1 MDDVTHIIE
10 PLNDEQRAAVT
21 AETGHALVLAG
32 AGSGKTRVLAHR
44 VAWLVATGQARPSGV
59 LAVTFT
65 NKASREM
72 RARIETILDRPIG
85 GMWVGTFHGIAH
97 RFLRSHREEAG
108 LDESFQI
115 ADADDQF
122 RLVRRLM
129 REMNLDEGSWPP
141 KQAQGF
147 INGQKEKGI
156 RARHLPEPGDVWE
169 RRMADVYRAYEAA
182 CSASGLVD
190 FAEMLLRTWEVLRER
205 PELLAQYQERFGHL
219 LVDEFQDTNALQYAW
234 ISLLAGDRGRLFMV
248 GDDDQSIYG
257 WRGARIENIRKF
269 ARDFPGVT
277 TYKLEENYR
286 STAKILDA
294 ANAVIAHNEGRL
306 GKNLRTSKPGGEPI
320 LTYSAYNDVDEARFV
335 AGRIE
340 QARGEGWRLD
350 DHAVLYRTSA
360 QSRVIEDALRT
371 AGVAYRIHGG
381 LRFYERAE
389 IKDAVAYLRL
399 VASRDDDAG
408 FERAVNVPAR
418 GVGARSVA
426 LLREHAR
433 SVGTSLW
440 NAAVEQAN
448 DGSLSGRPGAG
459 VRSFLGI
466 VEGLAESEEG
476 RPLDE
481 LVLQAVETSG
491 LLEHYQREKGER
503 GEARIENLNELVT
516 AARRFE
522 DRLTREPD
530 PEDEYADRPLAAFVR
545 HTVLEA
551 GEGQADEH
559 EDSVQLMTLH
569 AAKGL
574 EFPAVFLCGME
585 EGLFPH
591 QRSLEDHSQLEE
603 ERRLC
608 YVGMTRAKQRLCLTN
623 AESRRLHRQ
632 ESFPNPSRFLRE
644 IPTELVEEVRLGGYR
659 AGSYRGPVLGG
670 GARPGGRRGGG
681 GRWNGGYRYPAGE
694 AGASG
699 LTEDGGHP
707 FALGQRVR
715 HGKFGEGVVLGLEGD
730 GDHARVHVN
739 FADAG
744 AKWLVLAY
752 ARLEA
757 I

>member
-1 MDDVTHIIE
+1 MDDITHIIE

-44 VAWLVATGQARPSGV
+44 VAWLVATGQARPSGI

-65 NKASREM
+65 NKAAREM
-72 RARIETILDRPIG
+72 RGRIETILNRPIG

-97 RFLRSHREEAG
+97 RFLRAHRDEAG
-108 LDESFQI
+108 YGESFQI
-115 ADADDQF
+115 ADSDDQY

-141 KQAQGF
+141 RQAQGF
-147 INGQKEKGI
+147 INGQKEKGV

-169 RRMADVYRAYEAA
+169 RRMTEVYRGYESA
-182 CSASGLVD
+182 CAASGLVD
-190 FAEMLLRTWEVLRER
+190 FAELLLRAWEVLREH
-205 PELLAQYQERFGHL
+205 PEILAHYQERFGHL
-219 LVDEFQDTNALQYAW
+219 LVDEFQDTNAIQYAW

-257 WRGARIENIRKF
+257 WRGARIENIQKF
-269 ARDFPGVT
+269 AREFDGVT

-286 STAKILDA
+286 STEKILNA
-294 ANAVIAHNEGRL
+294 ANAVIANNEGRL
-306 GKNLRTSKPGGEPI
+306 GKKLRTSSTGGDPI
-320 LTYSAYNDVDEARFV
+320 RTYSAYNDLDEARFV
-335 AGRIE
+335 VGRIE

-350 DHAVLYRTSA
+350 DHAILYRTSA

-389 IKDAVAYLRL
+389 IRDAVAYLRL
-399 VASRDDDAG
+399 VATREDDAG
-408 FERAVNVPAR
+408 FERGVNVPAR

-426 LLREHAR
+426 LVREHAH
-433 SVGTSLW
+433 SLGVSLW
-440 NAAVEQAN
+440 DAAVEIAEE
-448 DGSLSGRPGAG
+448 GSIGGRPGAG
-459 VRSFLGI
+459 LREFFRI
-466 VEGLAESEEG
+466 VEHLAESEDG

-481 LVLQAVETSG
+481 LVAMAVETSG
-491 LLEHYQREKGER
+491 LAAHYRKEKGER
-503 GEARIENLNELVT
+503 AEAKLENLNELIT

-522 DRLTREPD
+522 DRMAREPD

-551 GEGQADEH
+551 GEAQAGVD

-591 QRSLEDHSQLEE
+591 QRSVDHHAQLEE

-608 YVGMTRAKQRLCLTN
+608 YVGMTRAKRRLYLTN

-632 ESFPNPSRFLRE
+632 ESYPSPSRFLRE
-644 IPTELVEEVRLGGYR
+644 LPSDLVEEVRMASRPAR
-659 AGSYRGPVLGG
+659 AGPGRGSWPW
-670 GARPGGRRGGG
+670 RGGSGRG
-681 GRWNGGYRYPAGE
+681 GPATVNAPV
-694 AGASG
+694 AGLA
-699 LTEDGGHP
+699 DAHP
-707 FALGQRVR
+707 FSLGQRVR
-715 HGKFGEGVVLGLEGD
+715 HGKFGEGVVLNLEGD
-730 GDHARVHVN
+730 GAHARVHVN
-739 FADAG
+739 FAGTG

-752 ARLEA
+752 ANLEA

>member
-1 MDDVTHIIE
+1 MDDITHIIE
-10 PLNDEQRAAVT
+10 PLNGEQRAAVT

-44 VAWLVATGQARPSGV
+44 VAWLVATGQARPSGI

-72 RARIETILDRPIG
+72 RGRIEAILQRSIG

-97 RFLRSHREEAG
+97 RFLRAHAEEAG
-108 LDESFQI
+108 LGDSFQI
-115 ADADDQF
+115 ADSDDQL

-141 KQAQGF
+141 KQAQAF
-147 INGQKEKGI
+147 INRHKEQGV
-156 RARHLPEPGDVWE
+156 RARHLPEPGDLWE
-169 RRMADVYRAYEAA
+169 QRMTEVYRAYESA
-182 CSASGLVD
+182 CAASGLAD
-190 FAEMLLRTWEVLRER
+190 FAELLLRAWEVLRES
-205 PELLAQYQERFGHL
+205 PETLAHYQERFGHL
-219 LVDEFQDTNALQYAW
+219 LVDEFQDTNAIQYAW

-257 WRGARIENIRKF
+257 WRGARIENIQKF
-269 ARDFPGVT
+269 ARDFKGVT

-286 STAKILDA
+286 STAKILAA
-294 ANAVIAHNEGRL
+294 ANAVIANNAGRL
-306 GKNLRTSKPGGEPI
+306 GKNLHTSKSGGEPI
-320 LTYSAYNDVDEARFV
+320 CTYSAFNDVDEARFV
-335 AGRIE
+335 VGRIG
-340 QARGEGWRLD
+340 QSRGEGWRLD
-350 DHAVLYRTSA
+350 DHAILYRTSA

-371 AGVAYRIHGG
+371 DGMAYRIHGG

-389 IKDAVAYLRL
+389 IRDAVAYLRV

-433 SVGTSLW
+433 SRRVSLW
-440 NAAVEQAN
+440 AAAAEIGN
-448 DGSLSGRPGAG
+448 DGSIAGRPGAG
-459 VRSFLGI
+459 IRDFLQT
-466 VEGLAESEEG
+466 VERLAESEEG

-481 LVLQAVETSG
+481 LVALTVEGSG
-491 LLEHYQREKGER
+491 LAEHYKKEKGER
-503 GEARIENLNELVT
+503 AEARLENLNELIT

-522 DRLTREPD
+522 DRLAREPD
-530 PEDEYADRPLAAFVR
+530 PEDEFADRPLSAFVR

-591 QRSLEDHSQLEE
+591 QRSIENHAQLEE

-608 YVGMTRAKQRLCLTN
+608 YVGMTRAKQRLYLTS
-623 AESRRLHRQ
+623 AESRRLHR
-632 ESFPNPSRFLRE
+632 EERYPSPSRFLRE
-644 IPTELVEEVRLGGYR
+644 IPAELVDDVRIGGRPASPGVGARRWPR
-659 AGSYRGPVLGG
+659 AG
-670 GARPGGRRGGG
+670 GARWGGVPPGTTADTGF
-681 GRWNGGYRYPAGE
+681 A
-694 AGASG
+694 AS
-699 LTEDGGHP
+699 HP

-715 HGKFGEGVVLGLEGD
+715 HGKFGEGVVLSLEGD
-730 GDHARVHVN
+730 GAHARVHVN
-739 FADAG
+739 FAGAG

-752 ARLEA
+752 ANLEA

>member
-21 AETGHALVLAG
+21 AEAGHALVLAG

-44 VAWLVATGQARPSGV
+44 VAWLVATGQARPSGI

-65 NKASREM
+65 NKAAREM
-72 RARIETILDRPIG
+72 RGRIEAILERPIG

-97 RFLRSHREEAG
+97 RFLRAHREEAG
-108 LDESFQI
+108 FGESFQI
-115 ADADDQF
+115 ADSDDQF

-141 KQAQGF
+141 RQAQGF
-147 INGQKEKGI
+147 INGQKENGV
-156 RARHLPEPGDVWE
+156 RARHLPEPGDLWE
-169 RRMADVYRAYEAA
+169 RRMSEVYRTYEAA
-182 CSASGLVD
+182 CAASGLVD
-190 FAEMLLRTWEVLRER
+190 FAELLLRAWEVLREQ
-205 PELLAQYQERFGHL
+205 PDLLAQYQERFAHL

-257 WRGARIENIRKF
+257 WRGARIENIQKF
-269 ARDFPGVT
+269 AREFQGVT
-277 TYKLEENYR
+277 TFKLEENYR
-286 STAKILDA
+286 STPKILAA
-294 ANAVIAHNEGRL
+294 ANAVIANNAGRL
-306 GKNLRTSKPGGEPI
+306 GKNLRTSKSGGEPI
-320 LTYSAYNDVDEARFV
+320 CAYSAYNDLDEARFV
-335 AGRIE
+335 VGRIE

-399 VASRDDDAG
+399 VASREDDAG

-418 GVGARSVA
+418 GVGARSMAV
-426 LLREHAR
+426 LREHAR
-433 SVGTSLW
+433 FRGSSLW
-440 NAAVEQAN
+440 AAASELVD
-448 DGSLSGRPGAG
+448 DGSISGRPATGI
-459 VRSFLGI
+459 RTFLGI
-466 VEGLAESEEG
+466 VERLAESEEG

-481 LVLQAVETSG
+481 LVALAVETSG
-491 LLEHYQREKGER
+491 LLEHYRQEKGER
-503 GEARIENLNELVT
+503 AEARLENLNELVT

-522 DRLTREPD
+522 DRLAREPD

-559 EDSVQLMTLH
+559 ADSVQLMTLH

-591 QRSLEDHSQLEE
+591 QRSLESHAQLEE

-623 AESRRLHRQ
+623 AESRRLHR
-632 ESFPNPSRFLRE
+632 EERYPSPSRFLRE
-644 IPTELVEEVRLGGYR
+644 IPSDLVEEVRLGGHR
-659 AGSYRGPVLGG
+659 PSAARGA
-670 GARPGGRRGGG
+670 ARPWTRRGGG
-681 GRWNGGYRYPAGE
+681 RWGGDGYAAVEAAASGVAANGGHA
-694 AGASG
+694 
-699 LTEDGGHP
+699 

-715 HGKFGEGVVLGLEGD
+715 HGKFGEGVVLSLEGD
-730 GDHARVHVN
+730 GAHARVHVN
-739 FADAG
+739 FAEAG
-744 AKWLVLAY
+744 AKWLVVAY
-752 ARLEA
+752 ANLEA

>member
-44 VAWLVATGQARPSGV
+44 VAWLVATGQARPSGI

-65 NKASREM
+65 NKAAREM
-72 RARIETILDRPIG
+72 RARIEAILERPIG

-97 RFLRSHREEAG
+97 RFLRAHREEAG
-108 LDESFQI
+108 FGESFQI
-115 ADADDQF
+115 ADSDDQF

-147 INGQKEKGI
+147 INGQKENGV
-156 RARHLPEPGDVWE
+156 RARHLPEPGNVWE
-169 RRMADVYRAYEAA
+169 RRMTDVYRAYESA
-182 CSASGLVD
+182 CAASGLAD
-190 FAEMLLRTWEVLRER
+190 FAELLLRAWEVLRER
-205 PELLAQYQERFGHL
+205 PEILAEYQERFGHVV
-219 LVDEFQDTNALQYAW
+219 VDEFQDTNALQYAW

-257 WRGARIENIRKF
+257 WRGARIENIQKF
-269 ARDFPGVT
+269 ARDFDGVT
-277 TYKLEENYR
+277 TFRLEENYR
-286 STAKILDA
+286 STRRILDA
-294 ANAVIAHNEGRL
+294 ANAVIRNNAERL
-306 GKNLRTSKPGGEPI
+306 GKNLRTSKSDGEPI
-320 LTYSAYNDVDEARFV
+320 CTYSAYNDQDEARFV
-335 AGRIE
+335 VSRIE
-340 QARGEGWRLD
+340 QAREEGWRLD
-350 DHAVLYRTSA
+350 EHAVLYRTSA

-418 GVGARSVA
+418 GVGARTVA
-426 LLREHAR
+426 LLRDHAR
-433 SVGTSLW
+433 SRGGSLW
-440 NAAVEQAN
+440 AVASELAN
-448 DGSLSGRPGAG
+448 DGSITGRPGAG
-459 VRSFLGI
+459 VREFLGI
-466 VEGLAESEEG
+466 VERLAASEEG

-481 LVLQAVETSG
+481 LVETTVEVSG
-491 LLEHYQREKGER
+491 LRKHFKQEKGER
-503 GEARIENLNELVT
+503 AEARLENLDELIS

-522 DRLTREPD
+522 DRLAREPD
-530 PEDEYADRPLAAFVR
+530 PEDEFADRPLAAFVR

-551 GEGQADEH
+551 GEGQAEEH
-559 EDSVQLMTLH
+559 ADSVQLMTLH

-591 QRSLEDHSQLEE
+591 RRSADDLAQLEE

-608 YVGMTRAKQRLCLTN
+608 YVGMTRAMRRLYLTN
-623 AESRRLHRQ
+623 AEKRWLHRV
-632 ESFPNPSRFLRE
+632 ESYPSPSRFLRE
-644 IPTELVEEVRLGGYR
+644 IPPELVEEVRLGGHR
-659 AGSYRGPVLGG
+659 ASP
-670 GARPGGRRGGG
+670 GAGESRWPRRGGG
-681 GRWNGGYRYPAGE
+681 RWGGGFTSGE
-694 AGASG
+694 AAASG
-699 LTEDGGHP
+699 LVAEDHA

-715 HGKFGEGVVLGLEGD
+715 HGKFGEGVVLSLEGD
-730 GDHARVHVN
+730 GAHARVHVN
-739 FADAG
+739 FAAAG
-744 AKWLVLAY
+744 AKWLVVAY
-752 ARLEA
+752 ANLEA

>member
-1 MDDVTHIIE
+1 MDDITHIID

-21 AETGHALVLAG
+21 AESGHALVLAG

-44 VAWLVATGQARPSGV
+44 VAWLVATSQARPSGI

-65 NKASREM
+65 NKAAREM
-72 RARIETILDRPIG
+72 RARIETILNRPIG

-97 RFLRSHREEAG
+97 RFLRAHAQAAALG
-108 LDESFQI
+108 DSFQI
-115 ADADDQF
+115 ADSDDQL
-122 RLVRRLM
+122 RMVRRLM

-141 KQAQGF
+141 KQAQAF
-147 INGQKEKGI
+147 INSQKEQGV
-156 RARHLPEPGDVWE
+156 RARHLAEPGNVWE
-169 RRMADVYRAYEAA
+169 RRMAEVYRAYESA
-182 CSASGLVD
+182 CAASGLAD
-190 FAEMLLRTWEVLRER
+190 FAELLLRAWEVLREH
-205 PELLAQYQERFGHL
+205 PEILAEYQERFRHV

-234 ISLLAGDRGRLFMV
+234 IALLAGDRGRLFMV

-257 WRGARIENIRKF
+257 WRGARIENIQKF
-269 ARDFPGVT
+269 AREFDGVT
-277 TYKLEENYR
+277 TFKLEENYR
-286 STAKILDA
+286 STRKILDA
-294 ANAVIAHNEGRL
+294 ANAVISNNAGRL
-306 GKNLRTSKPGGEPI
+306 GKNLRTSRSGGDPI
-320 LTYSAYNDVDEARFV
+320 CTYSAYNDLDEARFV
-335 AGRIE
+335 VSRVE
-340 QARGEGWRLD
+340 QARGEGWRLE
-350 DHAVLYRTSA
+350 DHAILYRTSA

-389 IKDAVAYLRL
+389 IRDTVAYLRL

-408 FERAVNVPAR
+408 FERAVNAPPR
-418 GVGARSVA
+418 GVGARTVA

-433 SVGTSLW
+433 FREISLW
-440 NAAVEQAN
+440 SAATELVGE
-448 DGSLSGRPGAG
+448 GSIAGRPGTG
-459 VRSFLGI
+459 VREFLRI
-466 VEGLAESEEG
+466 VERLAESEEG

-481 LVLQAVETSG
+481 LVETAVDVSG
-491 LLEHYQREKGER
+491 LREHFRQEKGER
-503 GEARIENLNELVT
+503 AEARLENLNEFIT

-522 DRLTREPD
+522 DRLAREPD
-530 PEDEYADRPLAAFVR
+530 PEDEFADRPLAAFVR

-591 QRSLEDHSQLEE
+591 QRSVEDHAQLEE

-608 YVGMTRAKQRLCLTN
+608 YVGMTRAKRRLFLTS

-632 ESFPNPSRFLRE
+632 ETYPSPSRFLRE
-644 IPTELVEEVRLGGYR
+644 IPSSLVEEVRLGG
-659 AGSYRGPVLGG
+659 GMPGTPRGDS
-670 GARPGGRRGGG
+670 RWERRGGG
-681 GRWNGGYRYPAGE
+681 TRGGRAYSGGGGGTAAGGLGSG
-694 AGASG
+694 AGHS
-699 LTEDGGHP
+699 

-715 HGKFGEGVVLGLEGD
+715 HGKFGEGVVLNLEGD
-730 GDHARVHVN
+730 GAHARVHVN
-739 FADAG
+739 FAGAG
-744 AKWLVLAY
+744 AKWLVVAY
-752 ARLEA
+752 ANLEA

>member
-1 MDDVTHIIE
+1 MDDVTHIID

-44 VAWLVATGQARPSGV
+44 VAWLVATGQARPSGI

-72 RARIETILDRPIG
+72 RTRIEAILDRPIG

-97 RFLRSHREEAG
+97 RFLRTHREEAG
-108 LDESFQI
+108 LGESFRI
-115 ADADDQF
+115 ADSDDQF

-147 INGQKEKGI
+147 INGQKEKGV
-156 RARHLPEPGDVWE
+156 RARHLPEPGDLWE
-169 RRMADVYRAYEAA
+169 RRMSDVYRAYESA
-182 CSASGLVD
+182 CAASGLLD
-190 FAEMLLRTWEVLRER
+190 FAELLLRAWELLRER
-205 PELLAQYQERFGHL
+205 PEILARYQDRFGHL

-234 ISLLAGDRGRLFMV
+234 VSLLAGDRGRLFMV

-257 WRGARIENIRKF
+257 WRGARIENIRSF
-269 ARDFPGVT
+269 ARDFPEVT

-286 STAKILDA
+286 STAKILAA
-294 ANAVIAHNEGRL
+294 ANAVIAHNAGRL
-306 GKNLRTSKPGGEPI
+306 GKNLRTSKPGGDPI
-320 LTYSAYNDVDEARFV
+320 RTYSAYNDVDEARFV
-335 AGRIE
+335 VGCIE
-340 QARGEGWRLD
+340 QARGEGGRLD

-389 IKDAVAYLRL
+389 IKDAVAYLRI

-426 LLREHAR
+426 HVREHAR
-433 SVGTSLW
+433 LGGRSLW
-440 NAAVEQAN
+440 AAASELVN
-448 DGSLSGRPGAG
+448 DGSITGRPAAG
-459 VRSFLGI
+459 LRTFLAI
-466 VEGLAESEEG
+466 VGRLADSEEG
-476 RPLDE
+476 QPLDG
-481 LVLQAVETSG
+481 LVALALEASG
-491 LLEHYQREKGER
+491 LVEHYRKEKGER
-503 GEARIENLNELVT
+503 AEARLENLNELVT

-522 DRLTREPD
+522 DRLARAPD
-530 PEDEYADRPLAAFVR
+530 PEDEYAGRPLAAFVR

-569 AAKGL
+569 SAKGL
-574 EFPAVFLCGME
+574 EFPSVFLCGME

-591 QRSLEDHSQLEE
+591 QRSLDDHSQLEE

-623 AESRRLHRQ
+623 AESRRLHRE
-632 ESFPNPSRFLRE
+632 ESFPSPSRFLRE
-644 IPTELVEEVRLGGYR
+644 VPSDLVEDVRLGGRRTGAGDGARPRVHRRR
-659 AGSYRGPVLGG
+659 AGRLGG
-670 GARPGGRRGGG
+670 G
-681 GRWNGGYRYPAGE
+681 GYAVAGE
-694 AGASG
+694 AAFPG
-699 LTEDGGHP
+699 LADDDGHP

-730 GDHARVHVN
+730 GAHTRVHVN
-739 FADAG
+739 FAGAG
-744 AKWLVLAY
+744 AKWLVVAY
-752 ARLEA
+752 ANLEA

>member
-1 MDDVTHIIE
+1 MDDITHITE
-10 PLNDEQRAAVT
+10 PLNAEQRAAVT

-44 VAWLVATGQARPSGV
+44 VAWLVATGRAHPSGI

-65 NKASREM
+65 NKAAREM
-72 RARIETILDRPIG
+72 RGRIETILQRPIG

-97 RFLRSHREEAG
+97 RFLRTHPEEAG
-108 LDESFQI
+108 LGDSFQI
-115 ADADDQF
+115 ADSDDQL

-141 KQAQGF
+141 KQAQAF
-147 INGQKEKGI
+147 INRHKEQGV
-156 RARHLPEPGDVWE
+156 RARHLAEPGDLWE
-169 RRMADVYRAYEAA
+169 RRMTEVYRAYESA
-182 CSASGLVD
+182 CAASGLAD
-190 FAEMLLRTWEVLRER
+190 FAELLLRAWEVLRES
-205 PELLAQYQERFGHL
+205 PETLALYQERFGHL
-219 LVDEFQDTNALQYAW
+219 LVDEFQDTNAIQYAW

-257 WRGARIENIRKF
+257 WRGARIENIQKF
-269 ARDFPGVT
+269 ARDFKGVT

-286 STAKILDA
+286 STRRILAA
-294 ANAVIAHNEGRL
+294 ANAVIANNAGRL
-306 GKNLRTSKPGGEPI
+306 GKNLRTSRSGGEPI
-320 LTYSAYNDVDEARFV
+320 CTYSAYNDVDEARFV
-335 AGRIE
+335 VGRIE

-350 DHAVLYRTSA
+350 DHAILYRTSA

-389 IKDAVAYLRL
+389 IRDAVAYLRL
-399 VASRDDDAG
+399 VASPDDDAG

-433 SVGTSLW
+433 SRGVSLW
-440 NAAVEQAN
+440 AAAAGIGN
-448 DGSLSGRPGAG
+448 DGSIAGRPGAG
-459 VRSFLGI
+459 IREFLRI
-466 VEGLAESEEG
+466 VERLAESEEG

-481 LVLQAVETSG
+481 LVALTVEGSG
-491 LLEHYQREKGER
+491 LAEHYKKEKGER
-503 GEARIENLNELVT
+503 AEARLENLNELIT

-522 DRLTREPD
+522 DRLAREPD
-530 PEDEYADRPLAAFVR
+530 PEDEFADRPLAAFVR

-591 QRSLEDHSQLEE
+591 QRSIENHAQLEE

-608 YVGMTRAKQRLCLTN
+608 YVGMTRAKQRLYLTN
-623 AESRRLHRQ
+623 AESRRLHR
-632 ESFPNPSRFLRE
+632 EERYPSPSRFLRE
-644 IPTELVEEVRLGGYR
+644 IPAELVDDVRIGGR
-659 AGSYRGPVLGG
+659 PASPGSGATRRPRGG
-670 GARPGGRRGGG
+670 GARRGGLPPG
-681 GRWNGGYRYPAGE
+681 TAAE
-694 AGASG
+694 AGFAAS
-699 LTEDGGHP
+699 HP

-715 HGKFGEGVVLGLEGD
+715 HGNFGEGVVLSLEGD
-730 GDHARVHVN
+730 GAHARVHVN
-739 FADAG
+739 FAGAG

-752 ARLEA
+752 ANLEA

>member
-21 AETGHALVLAG
+21 AEAGHALVLAG

-44 VAWLVATGQARPSGV
+44 VAWLVATGQARPSGI
-59 LAVTFT
+59 LSVTFT
-65 NKASREM
+65 NKAAREM
-72 RARIETILDRPIG
+72 RTRIETILERPIG

-97 RFLRSHREEAG
+97 RFLRSHPEEARLG
-108 LDESFQI
+108 DAFQI
-115 ADADDQF
+115 ADSDDQL

-141 KQAQGF
+141 KQAQAF
-147 INGQKEKGI
+147 INGQKENGV
-156 RARHLPEPGDVWE
+156 RARHLPEPGDLWE
-169 RRMADVYRAYEAA
+169 RRMSEVYRTYEAA
-182 CSASGLVD
+182 CAASGLAD
-190 FAEMLLRTWEVLRER
+190 FAELLLRAWEVLREC
-205 PELLAQYQERFGHL
+205 PELLARYQERFGHL

-234 ISLLAGDRGRLFMV
+234 ISLLAGDRGQLFMV

-257 WRGARIENIRKF
+257 WRGARIENIQKF
-269 ARDFPGVT
+269 AREFTGVT
-277 TYKLEENYR
+277 TFKLEENYR
-286 STAKILDA
+286 STAKILAA
-294 ANAVIAHNEGRL
+294 ANAVIANNAGRL
-306 GKNLRTSKPGGEPI
+306 GKNLRTSKSGGEPI
-320 LTYSAYNDVDEARFV
+320 CAYSAYNDIDEARFV
-335 AGRIE
+335 VGRIE

-350 DHAVLYRTSA
+350 DHAILYRTSA

-399 VASRDDDAG
+399 VASRDNDAG
-408 FERAVNVPAR
+408 FERGVNVPAR

-426 LLREHAR
+426 NLREHAR
-433 SVGTSLW
+433 SRGFSLW
-440 NAAVEQAN
+440 AAAVERAN
-448 DGSLSGRPGAG
+448 DGSIAGRAG
-459 VRSFLGI
+459 TGIREFLRI
-466 VEGLAESEEG
+466 VECLAESEAG

-481 LVLQAVETSG
+481 LVAMTVETSG
-491 LLEHYQREKGER
+491 LVEHYKREKGER
-503 GEARIENLNELVT
+503 AEARLENLNELVT

-522 DRLTREPD
+522 DRLAREPD
-530 PEDEYADRPLAAFVR
+530 PEDEFADRPLAAFVR

-591 QRSLEDHSQLEE
+591 QRSLENHAQLEE

-608 YVGMTRAKQRLCLTN
+608 YVGMTRAKQRLYLTN

-632 ESFPNPSRFLRE
+632 ESYPSPSRFLRE
-644 IPTELVEEVRLGGYR
+644 IPSELVAEVRLGGHR
-659 AGSYRGPVLGG
+659 PSPGG
-670 GARPGGRRGGG
+670 GPGRWARRGGG
-681 GRWNGGYRYPAGE
+681 RWGGGGYATDDT
-694 AGASG
+694 AASG
-699 LTEDGGHP
+699 LAGDGGHA

-715 HGKFGEGVVLGLEGD
+715 HGKFGEGVVLSLEGD
-730 GDHARVHVN
+730 GAHSRVHVN
-739 FADAG
+739 FAAAG
-744 AKWLVLAY
+744 AKWLVVAY
-752 ARLEA
+752 ANLEA
-757 I
+757 L

>member
-44 VAWLVATGQARPSGV
+44 VAWLVATGQARPSGI

-65 NKASREM
+65 NKAAREM
-72 RARIETILDRPIG
+72 RARIEAILERPIG

-97 RFLRSHREEAG
+97 RFLRAHREEAG
-108 LDESFQI
+108 FGESFQI
-115 ADADDQF
+115 ADSDDQF

-147 INGQKEKGI
+147 INGRKENGV
-156 RARHLPEPGDVWE
+156 RARHLPEPGDLWE
-169 RRMADVYRAYEAA
+169 RRMSEVYRTYEAA
-182 CSASGLVD
+182 CAASGLVD
-190 FAEMLLRTWEVLRER
+190 FAELLLRAWEVLREQ
-205 PELLAQYQERFGHL
+205 PDLLAEYQERFAHL

-257 WRGARIENIRKF
+257 WRGARIENIQRF
-269 ARDFPGVT
+269 AREFRGVT
-277 TYKLEENYR
+277 TFKLEENYR
-286 STAKILDA
+286 STEKILAA
-294 ANAVIAHNEGRL
+294 ANAVIAHNAGRL
-306 GKNLRTSKPGGEPI
+306 GKNLRTSKSGGEPI
-320 LTYSAYNDVDEARFV
+320 CTYSAYNDLDEARFV
-335 AGRIE
+335 VSRIE
-340 QARGEGWRLD
+340 QARNEGWRLD
-350 DHAVLYRTSA
+350 DHAILYRTSA
-360 QSRVIEDALRT
+360 QSRVIEDALRA
-371 AGVAYRIHGG
+371 AGVDYRIHGG

-408 FERAVNVPAR
+408 FERAVNAPAR
-418 GVGARSVA
+418 GVGARSIAV
-426 LLREHAR
+426 LREHAR
-433 SVGTSLW
+433 FRGFSLW
-440 NAAVEQAN
+440 EAASELAN
-448 DGSLSGRPGAG
+448 DGSLTGRPATG
-459 VRSFLGI
+459 VRTFLGI
-466 VEGLAESEEG
+466 VERLAESEEG

-481 LVLQAVETSG
+481 LVAMAVETSG
-491 LLEHYQREKGER
+491 LVEHYRQEKGER
-503 GEARIENLNELVT
+503 AEARLENLNELIT

-522 DRLTREPD
+522 DRLAREPD

-551 GEGQADEH
+551 GEGQTDEH
-559 EDSVQLMTLH
+559 ADSVQLMTLH

-591 QRSLEDHSQLEE
+591 QRSLESHAQLEE

-608 YVGMTRAKQRLCLTN
+608 YVGMTRAKQRLHLTS
-623 AESRRLHRQ
+623 AESRRLHRT
-632 ESFPNPSRFLRE
+632 ESYPSPSRFLRE
-644 IPTELVEEVRLGGYR
+644 IPPELVEEVRLGGHR
-659 AGSYRGPVLGG
+659 ASPARG
-670 GARPGGRRGGG
+670 GATPWARRGGG
-681 GRWNGGYRYPAGE
+681 RWGGDGYDAGE
-694 AGASG
+694 AAASG
-699 LTEDGGHP
+699 VVANGGHA

-715 HGKFGEGVVLGLEGD
+715 HGKFGEGVVLSLEGD
-730 GDHARVHVN
+730 GAHARVHVN
-739 FADAG
+739 FAAAG
-744 AKWLVLAY
+744 AKWLVVAY
-752 ARLEA
+752 ANLEA

>member
-44 VAWLVATGQARPSGV
+44 VAWLVATRQARPSGI

-65 NKASREM
+65 NKAAREM
-72 RARIETILDRPIG
+72 RARIEAILERPIG

-97 RFLRSHREEAG
+97 RFLRAHREEAG
-108 LDESFQI
+108 LGESFQI
-115 ADADDQF
+115 ADSDDQF

-129 REMNLDEGSWPP
+129 REMGFDEGSWPP

-147 INGQKEKGI
+147 INGQKENGV
-156 RARHLPEPGDVWE
+156 RARHLPEPGDLWE
-169 RRMADVYRAYEAA
+169 RRMSEVYRAYESA
-182 CSASGLVD
+182 CAASGLAD
-190 FAEMLLRTWEVLRER
+190 FAELLLRAWEVLRECPR
-205 PELLAQYQERFGHL
+205 LLAEYQERFGHL

-234 ISLLAGDRGRLFMV
+234 VSLLAGDRGRLFMV

-257 WRGARIENIRKF
+257 WRGARIENIQKF
-269 ARDFPGVT
+269 ARDFEGVT

-286 STAKILDA
+286 STRKILAA
-294 ANAVIAHNEGRL
+294 ANAVIANNAGRL
-306 GKNLRTSKPGGEPI
+306 GKNLRTSRSGGEPI
-320 LTYSAYNDVDEARFV
+320 RLYSAYNDLEEARFV
-335 AGRIE
+335 VDRIE
-340 QARGEGWRLD
+340 HARGEGWRLD
-350 DHAVLYRTSA
+350 DHAILYRTSA
-360 QSRVIEDALRT
+360 QSRVIEDALRA
-371 AGVAYRIHGG
+371 AGVGYRIHGG

-418 GVGARSVA
+418 GVGARTVA
-426 LLREHAR
+426 TLREHAR
-433 SVGTSLW
+433 SRGFALW
-440 NAAVEQAN
+440 AAAVERAAG
-448 DGSLSGRPGAG
+448 DAIAGRPGAG
-459 VRSFLGI
+459 IREFLRI
-466 VEGLAESEEG
+466 VERLAESEAS

-481 LVLQAVETSG
+481 LVAMTVETSG
-491 LLEHYQREKGER
+491 LVEHYRQEKGER
-503 GEARIENLNELVT
+503 AEARLENLNELIT

-522 DRLTREPD
+522 DRLAREPD
-530 PEDEYADRPLAAFVR
+530 PEDEFADRPLAAFVR

-591 QRSLEDHSQLEE
+591 QRSLESPAQLEE

-608 YVGMTRAKQRLCLTN
+608 YVGMTRAKQRLYLTN
-623 AESRRLHRQ
+623 AESRRLHRE
-632 ESFPNPSRFLRE
+632 ESYPRPSRFLRE
-644 IPTELVEEVRLGGYR
+644 VPSELVEDVRIGGHR
-659 AGSYRGPVLGG
+659 AGRGG
-670 GARPGGRRGGG
+670 GAGRWPSRGGARRGRDGGFAPGGAAGGG
-681 GRWNGGYRYPAGE
+681 LAADG
-694 AGASG
+694 
-699 LTEDGGHP
+699 GGHP

-730 GDHARVHVN
+730 GAHARVHVN

-744 AKWLVLAY
+744 AKWLVVAY
-752 ARLEA
+752 ANLEA

>member
-44 VAWLVATGQARPSGV
+44 VAWLVATGLARPSGI

-65 NKASREM
+65 NKAAREM
-72 RARIETILDRPIG
+72 RARIEAILERPIG

-97 RFLRSHREEAG
+97 RFLRAHREEAG
-108 LDESFQI
+108 FGESFQI
-115 ADADDQF
+115 ADSDDQF

-141 KQAQGF
+141 RQAQGF
-147 INGQKEKGI
+147 INGQKENGV
-156 RARHLPEPGDVWE
+156 RARHLPEPGDLWE
-169 RRMADVYRAYEAA
+169 RRMAEVYRIYESA
-182 CSASGLVD
+182 CAASGLVD
-190 FAEMLLRTWEVLRER
+190 FAELLLRAWEVLREC
-205 PELLAQYQERFGHL
+205 PELLAQYQERFGYL

-257 WRGARIENIRKF
+257 WRGARIENIQKF
-269 ARDFPGVT
+269 ARDFRGVT
-277 TYKLEENYR
+277 TFKLEENYR
-286 STAKILDA
+286 STPKILAA
-294 ANAVIAHNEGRL
+294 ANAVIANNAGRL
-306 GKNLRTSKPGGEPI
+306 GKNLRTSKSGGEPI
-320 LTYSAYNDVDEARFV
+320 CTYSAYNDLDEARFV
-335 AGRIE
+335 VGRIE
-340 QARGEGWRLD
+340 QARSEGWRLD

-389 IKDAVAYLRL
+389 IKDAVGYLRL
-399 VASRDDDAG
+399 IASRDDDAG

-433 SVGTSLW
+433 FRGFSLW
-440 NAAVEQAN
+440 ASARELAN
-448 DGSLSGRPGAG
+448 DGSITGRPGNG
-459 VRSFLGI
+459 IREFLRI
-466 VEGLAESEEG
+466 VERLAESEEG

-481 LVLQAVETSG
+481 LVAMTVETSG
-491 LLEHYQREKGER
+491 LAEHYRKEKGER
-503 GEARIENLNELVT
+503 AEARLENLNELIT

-522 DRLTREPD
+522 DRLAREPD

-545 HTVLEA
+545 HSVLEA
-551 GEGQADEH
+551 GEEQAEEH

-591 QRSLEDHSQLEE
+591 QRSLESHAQLEE

-623 AESRRLHRQ
+623 AESRRLHR
-632 ESFPNPSRFLRE
+632 EERYPSPSRFLRE
-644 IPTELVEEVRLGGYR
+644 IPSDLVEEVRLGGHR
-659 AGSYRGPVLGG
+659 PSPAGG
-670 GARPGGRRGGG
+670 GVRPWARRGGG
-681 GRWNGGYRYPAGE
+681 RWGGDGYPDGE
-694 AGASG
+694 AAVRG
-699 LTEDGGHP
+699 LAADAGHA

-715 HGKFGEGVVLGLEGD
+715 HGKFGEGVVLNLEGD
-730 GDHARVHVN
+730 GAHARVHVN
-739 FADAG
+739 FAGAG
-744 AKWLVLAY
+744 AKWLVVAY
-752 ARLEA
+752 ANLEA

>member
-21 AETGHALVLAG
+21 AETGHVLVLAG

-44 VAWLVATGQARPSGV
+44 VGWLVATGQARPSGV

-65 NKASREM
+65 NKAAREM

-108 LDESFQI
+108 LGESFQI
-115 ADADDQF
+115 VDGDDQF

-129 REMNLDEGSWPP
+129 REMSLDEGSWPP

-147 INGQKEKGI
+147 INGQKENGV
-156 RARHLPEPGDVWE
+156 RARHLPEPGDLWE
-169 RRMADVYRAYEAA
+169 RRMSDVYRAYESA

-190 FAEMLLRTWEVLRER
+190 FAEMLLRAWEVLREHPR
-205 PELLAQYQERFGHL
+205 ILAQYQERFGHL

-234 ISLLAGDRGRLFMV
+234 ISLLAGERGQLFMV

-277 TYKLEENYR
+277 TCKLEENYR
-286 STAKILDA
+286 STARILDA
-294 ANAVIAHNEGRL
+294 ANAVIANNAGRL
-306 GKNLRTSKPGGEPI
+306 GKNLRTSRSGGEPI
-320 LTYSAYNDVDEARFV
+320 RTYSAYNDVDEARFV

-340 QARGEGWRLD
+340 QAREEGWRLD

-360 QSRVIEDALRT
+360 QSRVIEDALR
-371 AGVAYRIHGG
+371 AAQVAYRIHGG

-389 IKDAVAYLRL
+389 IKDAVAYLRV

-433 SVGTSLW
+433 SRGASLW
-440 NAAVEQAN
+440 NAAVERMN
-448 DGSLSGRPGAG
+448 DGSIAGRPGAG
-459 VRSFLGI
+459 IRAFLEI
-466 VEGLAESEEG
+466 VERLAESEEG

-481 LVLQAVETSG
+481 LVALAVETSG
-491 LLEHYQREKGER
+491 LVEHYRQEKGER
-503 GEARIENLNELVT
+503 AEARLENLNELVT

-522 DRLTREPD
+522 DRLAREPD

-574 EFPAVFLCGME
+574 EFPSVFLCGME

-591 QRSLEDHSQLEE
+591 QRSLESHSQLEE

-632 ESFPNPSRFLRE
+632 ETFPLPSRFLRE
-644 IPTELVEEVRLGGYR
+644 VPSELVEEVRLGGHR
-659 AGSYRGPVLGG
+659 TRPHRTPGG
-670 GARPGGRRGGG
+670 GARPWARRGAGG
-681 GRWNGGYRYPAGE
+681 WSGGHAAGE
-694 AGASG
+694 AAAGG
-699 LTEDGGHP
+699 LTADGSHP

-730 GDHARVHVN
+730 GAHARVHVN
-739 FADAG
+739 FAGAG
-744 AKWLVLAY
+744 AKWLVVAY
-752 ARLEA
+752 ANLEA

>member
-1 MDDVTHIIE
+1 MDDITHIID
-10 PLNDEQRAAVT
+10 PLNGEQRAAVT
-21 AETGHALVLAG
+21 AESGHALVLAG

-44 VAWLVATGQARPSGV
+44 VAWLVATSQARPSGI

-65 NKASREM
+65 NKAAREM
-72 RARIETILDRPIG
+72 RARIEAILERPIG

-97 RFLRSHREEAG
+97 RFLRSHPEEAG
-108 LDESFQI
+108 LGDAFQI
-115 ADADDQF
+115 ADSDDQL
-122 RLVRRLM
+122 RMVRRLM

-147 INGQKEKGI
+147 INAQKEQGV
-156 RARHLPEPGDVWE
+156 RARHLPEPGNVWE
-169 RRMADVYRAYEAA
+169 RRMAEVYRGYEAA
-182 CSASGLVD
+182 CAASGLAD
-190 FAEMLLRTWEVLRER
+190 FAELLLRAWEVLRER
-205 PELLAQYQERFGHL
+205 PEILAHYQERFGHV

-257 WRGARIENIRKF
+257 WRGARIENIQKF
-269 ARDFPGVT
+269 ARDFEGVT
-277 TYKLEENYR
+277 TFKLEQNYR

-294 ANAVIAHNEGRL
+294 ANAVIANNAGRL
-306 GKNLRTSKPGGEPI
+306 GKNLRTSKSGGEPI
-320 LTYSAYNDVDEARFV
+320 CRYSAYSDLDEARFV
-335 AGRIE
+335 VSRIE
-340 QARGEGWRLD
+340 QAREEGWRLD
-350 DHAVLYRTSA
+350 EHAILYRTSA

-389 IKDAVAYLRL
+389 IKDTVAYLRL

-408 FERAVNVPAR
+408 FERAVNVPPR
-418 GVGARSVA
+418 GVGARTVG

-433 SVGTSLW
+433 FRGVSLW
-440 NAAVEQAN
+440 TAAVELAN
-448 DGSLSGRPGAG
+448 DGSISGRPGTG
-459 VRSFLGI
+459 VREFLRV
-466 VEGLAESEEG
+466 VERLAESEPG

-481 LVLQAVETSG
+481 LVETAVEGSG
-491 LLEHYQREKGER
+491 LREHFRREKGDR
-503 GEARIENLNELVT
+503 AEARLENLDELVT
-516 AARRFE
+516 AARRFD
-522 DRLTREPD
+522 DRLAREPD
-530 PEDEYADRPLAAFVR
+530 PEDEFAGRPLAAFVR

-591 QRSLEDHSQLEE
+591 QRSVEDHARLEE

-608 YVGMTRAKQRLCLTN
+608 YVGMTRAMRRLYLTN

-632 ESFPNPSRFLRE
+632 ESYPSPSRFLRE
-644 IPTELVEEVRLGGYR
+644 IPADLVEEVRLGG
-659 AGSYRGPVLGG
+659 
-670 GARPGGRRGGG
+670 
-681 GRWNGGYRYPAGE
+681 
-694 AGASG
+694 
-699 LTEDGGHP
+699 GGHP
-707 FALGQRVR
+707 SHGRGAGRWPRRAAAQWSGRGAAGLKETSREAGHHLALGQRVR
-715 HGKFGEGVVLGLEGD
+715 HGKFGEGVVLNLEGD
-730 GDHARVHVN
+730 GAHARVHVN
-739 FADAG
+739 FAGAG
-744 AKWLVLAY
+744 AKWLVVAY
-752 ARLEA
+752 ANLEA

>member
-44 VAWLVATGQARPSGV
+44 VAWLVATGQARPSGI

-65 NKASREM
+65 NKAAREM
-72 RARIETILDRPIG
+72 RARIEAILERPIG

-97 RFLRSHREEAG
+97 RFLRAHRKEAG
-108 LDESFQI
+108 FGESFQI
-115 ADADDQF
+115 ADSDDQF

-147 INGQKEKGI
+147 INGRKENGV
-156 RARHLPEPGDVWE
+156 RARHLPEPGDLWE
-169 RRMADVYRAYEAA
+169 RRMSEVYRTYEAA
-182 CSASGLVD
+182 CAASGLVD
-190 FAEMLLRTWEVLRER
+190 FAELLLRAWEVLREQ
-205 PELLAQYQERFGHL
+205 PGLLAEYQERFAHL

-257 WRGARIENIRKF
+257 WRGARIENIQKF
-269 ARDFPGVT
+269 AREFQDVT
-277 TYKLEENYR
+277 TFKLEENYR
-286 STAKILDA
+286 STPKILAA
-294 ANAVIAHNEGRL
+294 ANAVIAHNAGRL
-306 GKNLRTSKPGGEPI
+306 GKNLRTSKSGGEPI
-320 LTYSAYNDVDEARFV
+320 SIYSAYNDLDEARFV
-335 AGRIE
+335 VSRIE
-340 QARGEGWRLD
+340 QARNEGWRLD

-360 QSRVIEDALRT
+360 QSRVIEDALRGS
-371 AGVAYRIHGG
+371 GVAYRIHGG

-418 GVGARSVA
+418 GVGARSIA

-433 SVGTSLW
+433 FRGFSLW
-440 NAAVEQAN
+440 EAASELAN
-448 DGSLSGRPGAG
+448 DGSLPGRAATG
-459 VRSFLGI
+459 VRTFLGI
-466 VEGLAESEEG
+466 VERLAESEEG

-481 LVLQAVETSG
+481 LVATAVETSG
-491 LLEHYQREKGER
+491 LVGHYRQEKGER
-503 GEARIENLNELVT
+503 AEARLENLNELIT

-522 DRLTREPD
+522 DRLAREPD

-559 EDSVQLMTLH
+559 ADCVQLMTLH

-591 QRSLEDHSQLEE
+591 QRSLENHAQLEE

-608 YVGMTRAKQRLCLTN
+608 YVGMTRAKQRLYLTS
-623 AESRRLHRQ
+623 AESRRLHRV
-632 ESFPNPSRFLRE
+632 ESYPSPSRFLRE
-644 IPTELVEEVRLGGYR
+644 IPPELVEEVRLGGHRASPR
-659 AGSYRGPVLGG
+659 AGESRW
-670 GARPGGRRGGG
+670 PGRGG
-681 GRWNGGYRYPAGE
+681 GRWRGGGHAAGE
-694 AGASG
+694 AAVSE
-699 LTEDGGHP
+699 LAANGGHA

-715 HGKFGEGVVLGLEGD
+715 HGKFGEGVVLSLEGD
-730 GDHARVHVN
+730 GAHARVHVN
-739 FADAG
+739 FAAAG
-744 AKWLVLAY
+744 AKWLVVAY
-752 ARLEA
+752 ANLEA

>member
-44 VAWLVATGQARPSGV
+44 VAWLVATGQARPSGI

-65 NKASREM
+65 NKAAREM
-72 RARIETILDRPIG
+72 RGRIEAILERPIG

-97 RFLRSHREEAG
+97 RFLRAHREEAG
-108 LDESFQI
+108 FGESFQI
-115 ADADDQF
+115 ADSDDQL

-147 INGQKEKGI
+147 INGRKEAGV
-156 RARHLPEPGDVWE
+156 RARHLPEPGDLWE
-169 RRMADVYRAYEAA
+169 RRMSEVYRTYEAA
-182 CSASGLVD
+182 CAASGLVD
-190 FAEMLLRTWEVLRER
+190 FAELLLRAWEVLREQ
-205 PELLAQYQERFGHL
+205 PDLLAEYQERFAHL

-257 WRGARIENIRKF
+257 WRGARIENIQKF
-269 ARDFPGVT
+269 AREFQGVT
-277 TYKLEENYR
+277 TFKLEENYR
-286 STAKILDA
+286 STPKILAA
-294 ANAVIAHNEGRL
+294 ANAVIANNAGRL
-306 GKNLRTSKPGGEPI
+306 GKNLRTSKSGGDPVCA
-320 LTYSAYNDVDEARFV
+320 YSAYNDLDEARFV
-335 AGRIE
+335 VGRIE
-340 QARGEGWRLD
+340 QARSEGWRLD

-399 VASRDDDAG
+399 VASRDADAG

-433 SVGTSLW
+433 LRGSSLW
-440 NAAVEQAN
+440 AAASELVD
-448 DGSLSGRPGAG
+448 DGSISGRPATGI
-459 VRSFLGI
+459 RTFLGI
-466 VEGLAESEEG
+466 VERLAESEEG

-481 LVLQAVETSG
+481 LVALTVETSG
-491 LLEHYQREKGER
+491 LLEHYRREKGER
-503 GEARIENLNELVT
+503 AEARLENLNELIT

-522 DRLTREPD
+522 DRLAREPD

-559 EDSVQLMTLH
+559 TDSVQLMTLH

-591 QRSLEDHSQLEE
+591 QRSLESHAQLEE

-608 YVGMTRAKQRLCLTN
+608 YVGMTRAKQRLYLTN
-623 AESRRLHRQ
+623 AESRRLHR
-632 ESFPNPSRFLRE
+632 EERHPSPSRFLRE
-644 IPTELVEEVRLGGYR
+644 VPSELVEEVRLGGHRASPR
-659 AGSYRGPVLGG
+659 AGESRWP
-670 GARPGGRRGGG
+670 RRGGG
-681 GRWNGGYRYPAGE
+681 RWGGGFAPGE
-694 AGASG
+694 AAASG
-699 LTEDGGHP
+699 LAAEDHP
-707 FALGQRVR
+707 FTLGQRVR
-715 HGKFGEGVVLGLEGD
+715 HGKFGEGVVLSLEGD
-730 GDHARVHVN
+730 GAHARVHVN
-739 FADAG
+739 FAAAG
-744 AKWLVLAY
+744 AKWLVVAY
-752 ARLEA
+752 ANLEA

>member
-21 AETGHALVLAG
+21 AETRHALVLAG

-44 VAWLVATGQARPSGV
+44 VAWLVATGQARPSGI

-65 NKASREM
+65 NKAAREM
-72 RARIETILDRPIG
+72 RARIEAILDRPIG

-97 RFLRSHREEAG
+97 RFLRAHREEAELG
-108 LDESFQI
+108 ESFQI
-115 ADADDQF
+115 ADSDDQF

-129 REMNLDEGSWPP
+129 REMNLDEGNWPP

-147 INGQKEKGI
+147 INGQKEKGV
-156 RARHLPEPGDVWE
+156 RARHLPEPGDLWE
-169 RRMADVYRAYEAA
+169 RRMSDVYRAYEAA
-182 CSASGLVD
+182 CKASGLAD
-190 FAEMLLRTWEVLRER
+190 FAELLLRTWEVLRER
-205 PELLAQYQERFGHL
+205 PEILAQYQERFRHL

-234 ISLLAGDRGRLFMV
+234 VSLLAGDRGQLFMV

-269 ARDFPGVT
+269 AHDFSGVT

-286 STAKILDA
+286 STARILAA
-294 ANAVIAHNEGRL
+294 ANAVIANNAGRL
-306 GKNLRTSKPGGEPI
+306 GKNLRTSKSGGEPI
-320 LTYSAYNDVDEARFV
+320 CTYSAYNDIDEARFV
-335 AGRIE
+335 VGCIE
-340 QARGEGWRLD
+340 QARGEGWRLE
-350 DHAVLYRTSA
+350 DHAILYRTSA

-399 VASRDDDAG
+399 VALREDDAG

-433 SVGTSLW
+433 LRGSSLW
-440 NAAVEQAN
+440 AAASELVN
-448 DGSLSGRPGAG
+448 DGSMAGRPAAG
-459 VRSFLGI
+459 VRTFLGI
-466 VEGLAESEEG
+466 VEGLVEAEDG

-481 LVLQAVETSG
+481 LVALAVETSG
-491 LLEHYQREKGER
+491 LVEHYRQEKGER
-503 GEARIENLNELVT
+503 AEARLENLNELIT

-522 DRLTREPD
+522 DRLAREPD
-530 PEDEYADRPLAAFVR
+530 PEDEYASRPLAAFVR

-574 EFPAVFLCGME
+574 EFPSVFLCGME

-591 QRSLEDHSQLEE
+591 QRSLENHSQLEE

-608 YVGMTRAKQRLCLTN
+608 YVGMTRAKQRLYLTN

-632 ESFPNPSRFLRE
+632 ESFPSPSRFLRE
-644 IPTELVEEVRLGGYR
+644 IPSELVEDMRLGSR
-659 AGSYRGPVLGG
+659 RTSPGG
-670 GARPGGRRGGG
+670 GAGSRARRGGAG
-681 GRWNGGYRYPAGE
+681 GWSGGGYAAGE
-694 AGASG
+694 AASSG
-699 LTEDGGHP
+699 LTADGGPP

-715 HGKFGEGVVLGLEGD
+715 HGKFGEGIVLSLEGD
-730 GDHARVHVN
+730 GAHARVHVN
-739 FADAG
+739 FAGAG
-744 AKWLVLAY
+744 AKWLVVAY
-752 ARLEA
+752 ANLEA

>member
-44 VAWLVATGQARPSGV
+44 VAWLVATGQARPSGI

-65 NKASREM
+65 NKAAREM
-72 RARIETILDRPIG
+72 RGRIEAILERPIG

-97 RFLRSHREEAG
+97 RFLRAHREEAG
-108 LDESFQI
+108 FGESFQI
-115 ADADDQF
+115 ADSDDQL

-147 INGQKEKGI
+147 INGRKEAGV
-156 RARHLPEPGDVWE
+156 RARHLPEPGDLWE
-169 RRMADVYRAYEAA
+169 RRMSEVYRTYEAA
-182 CSASGLVD
+182 CAASRLVD
-190 FAEMLLRTWEVLRER
+190 FAELLLRAWEVLREQ
-205 PELLAQYQERFGHL
+205 PGLLAEYQERFAHL

-257 WRGARIENIRKF
+257 WRGARIENIQKF
-269 ARDFPGVT
+269 AREFQGVST
-277 TYKLEENYR
+277 FKLEENYR
-286 STAKILDA
+286 STPKILAA
-294 ANAVIAHNEGRL
+294 ANAVIAHNAGRL
-306 GKNLRTSKPGGEPI
+306 GKNLRTSKSGGDPVCA
-320 LTYSAYNDVDEARFV
+320 YSAYNDLDEARFV
-335 AGRIE
+335 VGRIE
-340 QARGEGWRLD
+340 QARSEGWRLD

-360 QSRVIEDALRT
+360 QSRVIEDALRA

-408 FERAVNVPAR
+408 FERGVNVPTR
-418 GVGARSVA
+418 GVGARSIA

-433 SVGTSLW
+433 LRGSSLW
-440 NAAVEQAN
+440 AAASELVD
-448 DGSLSGRPGAG
+448 DGSISGRPATGI
-459 VRSFLGI
+459 RTFLGI
-466 VEGLAESEEG
+466 VERLAESEEG

-481 LVLQAVETSG
+481 LVALTVETSG
-491 LLEHYQREKGER
+491 LLEHYRREKGER
-503 GEARIENLNELVT
+503 AEARLENLNELIT

-522 DRLTREPD
+522 DRLAREPD

-559 EDSVQLMTLH
+559 TDSVQLMTLH

-591 QRSLEDHSQLEE
+591 QRSLESHAQLEE

-608 YVGMTRAKQRLCLTN
+608 YVGMTRAKQRLYLTN
-623 AESRRLHRQ
+623 AESRRLHR
-632 ESFPNPSRFLRE
+632 EERHPSPSRFLRE
-644 IPTELVEEVRLGGYR
+644 VPSELVEEVRLGGHRASPR
-659 AGSYRGPVLGG
+659 AGESRWP
-670 GARPGGRRGGG
+670 RRGGG
-681 GRWNGGYRYPAGE
+681 RWGGGFAPGE
-694 AGASG
+694 AAASG
-699 LTEDGGHP
+699 LAAEDHA

-715 HGKFGEGVVLGLEGD
+715 HGKFGEGVVLSLEGD
-730 GDHARVHVN
+730 GAHARVHVN
-739 FADAG
+739 FAAAG
-744 AKWLVLAY
+744 AKWLGVAY
-752 ARLEA
+752 ANLEA

>member
-21 AETGHALVLAG
+21 AENGHALVLAG

-44 VAWLVATGQARPSGV
+44 VAWLVATGQARPSGI

-65 NKASREM
+65 NKAAREM
-72 RARIETILDRPIG
+72 RARIEAILERPIG

-97 RFLRSHREEAG
+97 RFLRAHREEAG
-108 LDESFQI
+108 FGESFQI
-115 ADADDQF
+115 VDSDDQL

-147 INGQKEKGI
+147 INGRKENGV
-156 RARHLPEPGDVWE
+156 RARHLPEPGDLWE
-169 RRMADVYRAYEAA
+169 RRMSEVYRTYEGA
-182 CSASGLVD
+182 CAASGLVD
-190 FAEMLLRTWEVLRER
+190 FAELLLRAWEVLREQ
-205 PELLAQYQERFGHL
+205 PGLLAEYQERFAHL

-257 WRGARIENIRKF
+257 WRGARIENIQKF
-269 ARDFPGVT
+269 AREFRGVT
-277 TYKLEENYR
+277 TFKLEENYR
-286 STAKILDA
+286 STPKILAA
-294 ANAVIAHNEGRL
+294 ANAVIAHNAGRL
-306 GKNLRTSKPGGEPI
+306 GKNLRTSKSGGEPI
-320 LTYSAYNDVDEARFV
+320 LSYSAYNDLDEARFV
-335 AGRIE
+335 VSRIE
-340 QARGEGWRLD
+340 QARNEGWRLD

-360 QSRVIEDALRT
+360 QSRVIEDALRA

-399 VASRDDDAG
+399 AASRDDDAG
-408 FERAVNVPAR
+408 FERGVNVPAR
-418 GVGARSVA
+418 GVGARSIA

-433 SVGTSLW
+433 FRGCSLW
-440 NAAVEQAN
+440 GAATDLAN
-448 DGSLSGRPGAG
+448 DGSLTGRPATG
-459 VRSFLGI
+459 VRTFLEI
-466 VEGLAESEEG
+466 VERLAESEEG

-481 LVLQAVETSG
+481 LVAMTIETSG
-491 LLEHYQREKGER
+491 LVEHYRQEKGER
-503 GEARIENLNELVT
+503 AEARLENLNELIT

-522 DRLTREPD
+522 DRLAREPD

-559 EDSVQLMTLH
+559 ADCVQLMTLH

-591 QRSLEDHSQLEE
+591 QRSLESHAQLEE

-608 YVGMTRAKQRLCLTN
+608 YVGMTRAKQRLYLTN
-623 AESRRLHRQ
+623 AESRRLHRM
-632 ESFPNPSRFLRE
+632 ESYPSPSRFLRE
-644 IPTELVEEVRLGGYR
+644 VPPELVEEVRLGGHR
-659 AGSYRGPVLGG
+659 ASP
-670 GARPGGRRGGG
+670 
-681 GRWNGGYRYPAGE
+681 
-694 AGASG
+694 GASG
-699 LTEDGGHP
+699 SRWPRRGSGRRSGSFAPGDAAASGLAVEDHA

-715 HGKFGEGVVLGLEGD
+715 HGKFGEGVVLSLEGD
-730 GDHARVHVN
+730 GAHARVHVN
-739 FADAG
+739 FAAAG
-744 AKWLVLAY
+744 AKWLVVAY
-752 ARLEA
+752 ANLEA
-757 I
+757 L

>member
-44 VAWLVATGQARPSGV
+44 VAWLVATGQARPSGI

-65 NKASREM
+65 NKAAREM
-72 RARIETILDRPIG
+72 RARIEAILERPIG

-97 RFLRSHREEAG
+97 RFLRAHREEAG
-108 LDESFQI
+108 FGESFQI
-115 ADADDQF
+115 ADSDDQF

-141 KQAQGF
+141 RQAQGF
-147 INGQKEKGI
+147 INGRKENGV
-156 RARHLPEPGDVWE
+156 RARHLPEPGDLWE
-169 RRMADVYRAYEAA
+169 RRMSEVYRAYEAA
-182 CSASGLVD
+182 CAASGLVD
-190 FAEMLLRTWEVLRER
+190 FAELLLRGWEVLREQ
-205 PELLAQYQERFGHL
+205 PGLLAEYQERFAHL

-257 WRGARIENIRKF
+257 WRGARIENIQKF
-269 ARDFPGVT
+269 AREFRGVT
-277 TYKLEENYR
+277 TFKLEENYR
-286 STAKILDA
+286 STEKILAA
-294 ANAVIAHNEGRL
+294 ANAVIAHNAGRL
-306 GKNLRTSKPGGEPI
+306 GKNLRTSKSGGEPI
-320 LTYSAYNDVDEARFV
+320 CTYSAYNDLDEARFV
-335 AGRIE
+335 VGRIE
-340 QARGEGWRLD
+340 QARDEGWRLD

-360 QSRVIEDALRT
+360 QSRVIEDALR
-371 AGVAYRIHGG
+371 AARVDYRIHGG

-399 VASRDDDAG
+399 VASRDDDTG
-408 FERAVNVPAR
+408 FERAVNVPPR
-418 GVGARSVA
+418 GVGARSIA

-433 SVGTSLW
+433 LRGCSLW
-440 NAAVEQAN
+440 EAASGLAD
-448 DGSLSGRPGAG
+448 DGSLTGRPATG
-459 VRSFLGI
+459 VRTFLGI
-466 VEGLAESEEG
+466 VEHLAEGEEG

-481 LVLQAVETSG
+481 LVAMAVETSG
-491 LLEHYQREKGER
+491 LVEHYRREKGER
-503 GEARIENLNELVT
+503 AEARLENLNELIT

-522 DRLTREPD
+522 DRLAREPD

-559 EDSVQLMTLH
+559 ADSVQLMTLH

-591 QRSLEDHSQLEE
+591 QRSLESHAQLEE

-608 YVGMTRAKQRLCLTN
+608 YVGMTRAKQRLYLTN
-623 AESRRLHRQ
+623 AESRRLHR
-632 ESFPNPSRFLRE
+632 EERRPNPSRFLGE
-644 IPTELVEEVRLGGYR
+644 VPSDLVEEVRLGGHRASPR
-659 AGSYRGPVLGG
+659 AGESRWP
-670 GARPGGRRGGG
+670 RRGGG
-681 GRWNGGYRYPAGE
+681 RWGGGGYHTDE
-694 AGASG
+694 AAVSG
-699 LTEDGGHP
+699 LVAEDHA

-715 HGKFGEGVVLGLEGD
+715 HGKFGEGVVLSLEGD
-730 GDHARVHVN
+730 GAHARVHVN
-739 FADAG
+739 FAAAG
-744 AKWLVLAY
+744 AKWLVVAY
-752 ARLEA
+752 ANLEA

>member
-1 MDDVTHIIE
+1 MDDITHIIE

-21 AETGHALVLAG
+21 AESGHALVLAG

-44 VAWLVATGQARPSGV
+44 VAWLVATGQARPSGI

-65 NKASREM
+65 NKAAREM

-97 RFLRSHREEAG
+97 RFLRAHPEEAG
-108 LDESFQI
+108 LGDAFQI
-115 ADADDQF
+115 ADSDDQL
-122 RLVRRLM
+122 RMVRRLL

-147 INGQKEKGI
+147 INAQKERGV
-156 RARHLPEPGDVWE
+156 RARHLPEPGNVWE
-169 RRMADVYRAYEAA
+169 RRMAEVYRAYEAA
-182 CSASGLVD
+182 CAASALAD
-190 FAEMLLRTWEVLRER
+190 FAELLLRAWEVLRER
-205 PELLAQYQERFGHL
+205 PEILARYQERFGHL

-257 WRGARIENIRKF
+257 WRGARIENIQKF
-269 ARDFPGVT
+269 ARDFEGVT
-277 TYKLEENYR
+277 TFKLEQNYR

-294 ANAVIAHNEGRL
+294 ANAVIANNQGRL
-306 GKNLRTSKPGGEPI
+306 GKNLRTSRSGGEPI
-320 LTYSAYNDVDEARFV
+320 LRYSAYNDLDEARFV
-335 AGRIE
+335 VSRIE
-340 QARGEGWRLD
+340 QAREEGWRLD
-350 DHAVLYRTSA
+350 EHAILYRTSA
-360 QSRVIEDALRT
+360 QSRVLEDALRT

-408 FERAVNVPAR
+408 FERAVNVPPR
-418 GVGARSVA
+418 GVGARTVA

-433 SVGTSLW
+433 FLGASLW
-440 NAAVEQAN
+440 TAATELTN
-448 DGSLSGRPGAG
+448 DGSIAGRPGSG
-459 VRSFLGI
+459 VRAFLRI
-466 VEGLAESEEG
+466 VERLVEGEEG

-481 LVLQAVETSG
+481 LVEMATDVSG
-491 LLEHYQREKGER
+491 LRAHFRQER
-503 GEARIENLNELVT
+503 GERAEARLENLDELVT

-522 DRLTREPD
+522 DRLAREPD
-530 PEDEYADRPLAAFVR
+530 PEDEFAHRPLAAFVR

-591 QRSLEDHSQLEE
+591 QRSVEDHAQLEE

-608 YVGMTRAKQRLCLTN
+608 YVGMTRAMRRLCLTS

-632 ESFPNPSRFLRE
+632 ESYPSPSRFLRE
-644 IPTELVEEVRLGGYR
+644 LPPDLVEDVRLGGGGAGHGRGFDRWPRR
-659 AGSYRGPVLGG
+659 AGTRWGGRGAAELTESPRGP
-670 GARPGGRRGGG
+670 
-681 GRWNGGYRYPAGE
+681 
-694 AGASG
+694 
-699 LTEDGGHP
+699 GHD

-715 HGKFGEGVVLGLEGD
+715 HGKFGEGVVLNLEGD
-730 GDHARVHVN
+730 GAHARVHVN
-739 FADAG
+739 FAGAG
-744 AKWLVLAY
+744 AKWLVVAY
-752 ARLEA
+752 ANLES

>member
-44 VAWLVATGQARPSGV
+44 VAWLVATGQARPSGI

-65 NKASREM
+65 NKAAREM
-72 RARIETILDRPIG
+72 RARIEAILDRPIG

-97 RFLRSHREEAG
+97 RFLRTHREEAG
-108 LDESFQI
+108 LDESFRI

-129 REMNLDEGSWPP
+129 RDMNLDEGSWPP
-141 KQAQGF
+141 RQAQGF
-147 INGQKEKGI
+147 INGQKEKGV

-182 CSASGLVD
+182 CAANGLLD
-190 FAEMLLRTWEVLRER
+190 FAELLLRAWEVLRER
-205 PELLAQYQERFGHL
+205 PEILAQHQDRFGHL

-234 ISLLAGDRGRLFMV
+234 ISLLAGERGQLFMV

-257 WRGARIENIRKF
+257 WRGARIENIRSF
-269 ARDFPGVT
+269 ARDFSGVT

-286 STAKILDA
+286 STAKILAA
-294 ANAVIAHNEGRL
+294 ANAVIAHNAGRL
-306 GKNLRTSKPGGEPI
+306 GKNLRTSKPGGDPI
-320 LTYSAYNDVDEARFV
+320 RTYSAYNDVDEARFV
-335 AGRIE
+335 VGCIE
-340 QARGEGWRLD
+340 QARGEGGRLD

-360 QSRVIEDALRT
+360 QSRVIEDALRA

-389 IKDAVAYLRL
+389 IRDAVGYLRL
-399 VASRDDDAG
+399 VASRDDDTG
-408 FERAVNVPAR
+408 FERVVNVPAR

-433 SVGTSLW
+433 SAGTSLW
-440 NAAVEQAN
+440 SAAVERAN
-448 DGSLSGRPGAG
+448 DGSLAGRPATG
-459 VRSFLGI
+459 VRAFLAL
-466 VEGLAESEEG
+466 VERLSESEEG

-481 LVLQAVETSG
+481 LVALALETSG
-491 LLEHYQREKGER
+491 VVEHYRQEKGER
-503 GEARIENLNELVT
+503 AEARLENLDELVA

-522 DRLTREPD
+522 DRLAREPD

-574 EFPAVFLCGME
+574 EFPSVFLCGME

-608 YVGMTRAKQRLCLTN
+608 YVGMTRAKRRLCLTN
-623 AESRRLHRQ
+623 AESRRLHRE
-632 ESFPNPSRFLRE
+632 ESFPSPSRFLRE
-644 IPTELVEEVRLGGYR
+644 IPSELVEEVRLGGRR
-659 AGSYRGPVLGG
+659 ASLPRAALGG
-670 GARPGGRRGGG
+670 VGRPGGRRRGGG
-681 GRWNGGYRYPAGE
+681 GWNGGYGYPAGE
-694 AGASG
+694 AGSSG
-699 LTEDGGHP
+699 LAADGGHP

-715 HGKFGEGVVLGLEGD
+715 HGKFGEGVILGLEGD

-752 ARLEA
+752 ARLQA

>member
-1 MDDVTHIIE
+1 MDDITHIIE

-44 VAWLVATGQARPSGV
+44 VAWLVATGQARPSGI

-65 NKASREM
+65 NKAAREM
-72 RARIETILDRPIG
+72 RARIEAILERPIG

-97 RFLRSHREEAG
+97 RFLRAHREEAG
-108 LDESFQI
+108 LGEAFQI
-115 ADADDQF
+115 ADSDDQF

-141 KQAQGF
+141 RQAQGF
-147 INGQKEKGI
+147 INGQKENGV
-156 RARHLPEPGDVWE
+156 RARHLPEPGDLWE
-169 RRMADVYRAYEAA
+169 RRMAEVYGTYEAA
-182 CSASGLVD
+182 CAASGLVD
-190 FAEMLLRTWEVLRER
+190 FAELLLRAWEVLREQ
-205 PELLAQYQERFGHL
+205 PDLLAQYQDRFGHL

-269 ARDFPGVT
+269 ARDFRGVT
-277 TYKLEENYR
+277 TFKLEENYR
-286 STAKILDA
+286 STPKILAA
-294 ANAVIAHNEGRL
+294 ANAVIANNAGRL
-306 GKNLRTSKPGGEPI
+306 GKNLRTSKSGGEPI
-320 LTYSAYNDVDEARFV
+320 CTYSAYNDLDEARFV
-335 AGRIE
+335 VSRID

-350 DHAVLYRTSA
+350 DHAILYRTSA

-408 FERAVNVPAR
+408 FERGVNVPAR
-418 GVGARSVA
+418 GVGARTVA

-433 SVGTSLW
+433 FRGSSLW
-440 NAAVEQAN
+440 AAASELVE
-448 DGSLSGRPGAG
+448 DGSISARPATGI
-459 VRSFLGI
+459 RTFLGI
-466 VEGLAESEEG
+466 VERLSESEEG

-481 LVLQAVETSG
+481 LVALTVENSG
-491 LLEHYQREKGER
+491 LLEHYRKEKGER
-503 GEARIENLNELVT
+503 AEARLENLDELVA

-522 DRLTREPD
+522 DRLAREPD

-545 HTVLEA
+545 HSVLEA
-551 GEGQADEH
+551 GEEQAEQH

-574 EFPAVFLCGME
+574 EFPSVFLCGME

-591 QRSLEDHSQLEE
+591 QRSLENHAQLEE

-608 YVGMTRAKQRLCLTN
+608 YVGMTRAKQRLCLTS
-623 AESRRLHRQ
+623 AESRRLHR
-632 ESFPNPSRFLRE
+632 EERYPSPSRFLRE
-644 IPTELVEEVRLGGYR
+644 VPSELVEEVRLGGHR
-659 AGSYRGPVLGG
+659 PGPARGVARPWARRD
-670 GARPGGRRGGG
+670 GARWGGDGYATGNAGGSG
-681 GRWNGGYRYPAGE
+681 PAANGDHA
-694 AGASG
+694 
-699 LTEDGGHP
+699 

-715 HGKFGEGVVLGLEGD
+715 HGKFGEGVVLSLEGD
-730 GDHARVHVN
+730 GSHARVHVN
-739 FADAG
+739 FAEAG
-744 AKWLVLAY
+744 AKWLVVAY
-752 ARLEA
+752 ANLEA